1 VELTHTDFTKVT
13 RVVLIEEGAMVVLT
27 TCITATTRMFA
38 VFANTTM
45 AHLYMATLLASFVK
59 TGRHCNTISWT
70 DPNVQL

>member
-13 RVVLIEEGAMVVLT
+13 RVVLIKEGAMVVLNNGV
-27 TCITATTRMFA
+27 TATTRMFA
-38 VFANTTM
+38 VFANTAV
-45 AHLYMATLLASFVK
+45 AHLYMTTLLASFVK